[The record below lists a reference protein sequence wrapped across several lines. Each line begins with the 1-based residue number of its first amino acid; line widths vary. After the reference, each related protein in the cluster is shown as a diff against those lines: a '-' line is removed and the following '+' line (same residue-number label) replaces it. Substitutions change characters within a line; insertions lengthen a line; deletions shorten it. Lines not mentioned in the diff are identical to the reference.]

1 MEHRSEWS
9 VPCQKERDMYDRV
22 ISKRQREREAR
33 QKERD
38 VEAWLLIGAIFIGTI
53 LAVWVPLLFSAM
65 S

>member
-1 MEHRSEWS
+1 
-9 VPCQKERDMYDRV
+9 MYDRV
-22 ISKRQREREAR
+22 ISKRQREREAQ

-53 LAVWVPLLFSAM
+53 LAVWIPLLFSAM